1 MINLT
6 KIFLLNMWIYIREA
20 SLFKLHRGT
29 EFSGGGAENWRRGLG
44 GGKLASRFRGGK
56 KIFLF
61 QSQFNRYILDLNRHV
76 HSTLI
81 LWLYSGYIA
90 FIHDIIVEYVTCQC
104 RAEIYFRSTN
114 FKIDLDV
121 LFHLSLMVFI

>member
-1 MINLT
+1 MSRGDG
-6 KIFLLNMWIYIREA
+6 IFAW
-20 SLFKLHRGT
+20 
-29 EFSGGGAENWRRGLG
+29 GAENWRRSLG
-44 GGKLASRFRGGK
+44 RGAK
-56 KIFLF
+56 KFFLF
-61 QSQFNRYILDLNRHV
+61 QSQFNRYILGLNRHV

-121 LFHLSLMVFI
+121 LFHLSLMVFIYYFNTVITTSFIS